1 MQDTLLKTARTEL
14 RHRALRFFAEHPNE
28 TARGVLTG
36 ANLVM
41 IRNFGLIVSHR
52 DASGKEPLVDTA
64 FTLSPLGERA
74 LALWDADF
82 PRDTPD
88 TGPGVH
94 LEIKA
99 GAGGAEPC
107 DWASILARMY
117 VLWAEKKGFR
127 IEKLAET
134 AGKDV
139 GVLSVSYAIHG
150 QGIEAALEAE
160 SGVHR
165 MVRFSPH
172 DPAMRRHT
180 SFALVRVLPICGGEI
195 VHDSQSAERASAC
208 EAGWDHQVRSYV
220 LHPHQMVKDLR
231 SGFETEDVAA
241 VLDGGLDAIMFAAKG
256 SGPTHIDGADDGP
269 AP

>member
-1 MQDTLLKTARTEL
+1 MQDTRLKSVRSEL
-14 RHRALRFFAEHPNE
+14 RHQALRFFAEHPNE

-36 ANLVM
+36 ANLAMV
-41 IRNFGLIVSHR
+41 RYFGLIVAHQH
-52 DASGKEPLVDTA
+52 ASRKEPLIDTA

-88 TGPGVH
+88 TAPGVH

-134 AGKDV
+134 AGNDV
-139 GVLSVSYAIHG
+139 GVHFVSYAIHG
-150 QGIEAALEAE
+150 AGIEAALEVE

-172 DPAMRRHT
+172 DPGMRRHT
-180 SFALVRVLPICGGEI
+180 SFAQVKVFPISGVGI
-195 VHDSQSAERASAC
+195 SQDRPSAEPASGLG
-208 EAGWDHQVRSYV
+208 AGWDHQVRSYV

-241 VLDGGLDAIMFAAKG
+241 VLDGDLDAILIAATGTVPK
-256 SGPTHIDGADDGP
+256 HIGGADDGP